1 MTTSVETRLHRP
13 GTASYRRFNAAMVLA
28 GLAGFG
34 ILYAAQPVLPLIG
47 HEFGVSP
54 ARASLAVSAS
64 TGALAVA
71 VVPAA
76 AVAARW
82 GRVRTM
88 RAGLVAAVLLTAL
101 AAVAPTYA
109 VLVVLRVLAGAALA
123 GVVAVAMGHVG
134 SEMHPA
140 GLGSAMGLFV
150 AGNSLGGVSGR
161 LLGAAVADLASW
173 RVAFAVLAACALAI
187 TVAFWRLLPDPVADH
202 RAQDR
207 GRTRWVEV
215 ARRPGLLSLLSI
227 PFLLMGGFVA
237 VYNYLGFRLVADP
250 FSLPLAVAGL
260 VFLAYLAGTV
270 SAAVAGRLADAFGR
284 PPVLVGSVVVSAA
297 GLALTLPDR
306 LPLVVAGLV
315 VYTAGF
321 FGAHATASGWVPVVA
336 GPYAGVGAAAYVCS
350 YYAGSSVFGAAL
362 GVAWTGSGWAGV
374 AGSVGVLTLLGLAA
388 ATVVTVRAR
397 TTRDCQCVLS
407 ASGDRVT

>member
-1 MTTSVETRLHRP
+1 VTRTAESRLHRP
-13 GTASYRRFNAAMVLA
+13 GTAAYRRFNAAMVLA
-28 GLAGFG
+28 GLAAFG

-47 HEFGVSP
+47 EEFGTGP

-64 TGALAVA
+64 TGALALA

-76 AVAARW
+76 ALAARW

-88 RAGLVAAVLLTAL
+88 RTGLLAAVLLTAL
-101 AAVAPTYA
+101 AAVAPTFG
-109 VLVVLRVLAGAALA
+109 VLVGLRVLAGAALA

-140 GLGSAMGLFV
+140 GLGSAMGLYV

-161 LLGAAVADLASW
+161 LLGAAVADLTSW
-173 RVAFAVLAACALAI
+173 RVAFAVLAGGALVI
-187 TVAFWRLLPDPVADH
+187 TAAFWRLLPDPVADP
-202 RAQDR
+202 RRRDLER
-207 GRTRWVEV
+207 SRWSDL
-215 ARRPGLLSLLSI
+215 ARRPGLAALLAI

-270 SAAVAGRLADAFGR
+270 AAAVAGRLADAFGR
-284 PPVLVGSVVVSAA
+284 PPVLVGSVLVSAA

-306 LPLVVAGLV
+306 LAPVVAGLV

-321 FGAHATASGWVPVVA
+321 FAAHATASGWVPVVA
-336 GPYAGVGAAAYVCS
+336 GRCADLGAAAYVCA

-362 GVAWTGSGWAGV
+362 GTAWAGSGWGGV
-374 AGSVGVLTLLGLAA
+374 AGAVGGLTVLGLLAA
-388 ATVVTVRAR
+388 VLVTARVRNRPGGAR
-397 TTRDCQCVLS
+397 AAR
-407 ASGDRVT
+407 G

>member
-1 MTTSVETRLHRP
+1 MTTTAAPRLHRP
-13 GTASYRRFNAAMVLA
+13 GTAAYRRFNAAMVLA
-28 GLAGFG
+28 GLSAFG

-47 HEFGVSP
+47 DEFGVSP

-76 AVAARW
+76 AIAARW

-88 RAGLVAAVLLTAL
+88 RAGLVAAALLTAL
-101 AAVAPTYA
+101 AAVAPSFGA
-109 VLVVLRVLAGAALA
+109 LVGLRVLAGAALA

-140 GLGSAMGLFV
+140 GLGSAMGLYV
-150 AGNSLGGVSGR
+150 AGNTLGGVSGR

-173 RVAFAVLAACALAI
+173 RLAFAVLAACAAAI
-187 TVAFWRLLPDPVADH
+187 TAAFWRLLPEPVAETGPEH
-202 RAQDR
+202 R
-207 GRTRWVEV
+207 GRTRLSDV
-215 ARRPGLLSLLSI
+215 ARRPGLLALLSL

-237 VYNYLGFRLVADP
+237 VYNYLGFRLVAQP
-250 FSLPLAVAGL
+250 FSLPLALAGL

-284 PPVLVGSVVVSAA
+284 PPVLVGSILVSAG

-336 GPYAGVGAAAYVCS
+336 GPYAGLGSAAYVCA
-350 YYAGSSVFGAAL
+350 YYAGSSVFGALL
-362 GVAWTGSGWAGV
+362 GIAWTASGWPGV
-374 AGSVGVLTLLGLAA
+374 TGSVGVLTMLGLAA
-388 ATVVTVRAR
+388 AGVVTAR
-397 TTRDCQCVLS
+397 TRTVDR
-407 ASGDRVT
+407 ASGRDG